1 MLTWFKRQ
9 VDQAHFHRVVVGV
22 KETLAQCEMIVGN
35 CQELQ
40 SHRERGFGAGATW
53 LERQAPV
60 RTRIVLSHG
69 NLLWKEKLSD
79 SCC

>member
-9 VDQAHFHRVVVGV
+9 VDQAHFHRVVVHV
-22 KETLAQCEMIVGN
+22 KETLAQCEMVVGN

-40 SHRERGFGAGATW
+40 SHQERGFGAR
-53 LERQAPV
+53 LEKQAPV
-60 RTRIVLSHG
+60 RTQIVLSYG
-69 NLLWKEKLSD
+69 NLLWKEKLND